1 MHQQRFVTQNLL
13 VSSAVPGSPG
23 TAGTAAAPGQPR
35 GFSLTSGCG
44 DPAKEVR
51 AALLPAWQGRASALP
66 LTRRFLEG
74 DRLLTQL
81 SPPRRVPGLLAGS
94 VLPPAPATAV
104 ARWSP
109 SSPEAGSAQ
118 PEGLKRGARRLPRSP
133 VLPRAAAPAN
143 ARLSRPAQ
151 LAGRA
156 ASSDPPCPEPRL
168 RPSSSPVLL
177 LPAHVDGA
185 VRLGVGGALLAQA
198 LHPRGR
204 HRRARS
210 GRPTRGPRRPFP
222 PRAAPR
228 SRPLPQARTAPPLPA
243 LCFSHPRLLPRSP
256 PSTSPV
262 SPVNGLMRHLPGVT
276 DYAAAPAL
284 PGSQAPPL
292 RLLPLAGRNPKS
304 SCKRNSLCEPSH
316 VPPAPAHGP
325 PSTRCTLA
333 SAPV

>member
-1 MHQQRFVTQNLL
+1 MHQQRFVTQNL
-13 VSSAVPGSPG
+13 VSSVVPGSPG

-35 GFSLTSGCG
+35 GFSRTSGCG

-118 PEGLKRGARRLPRSP
+118 PEGLKRGARRLPLPPRRSP

-143 ARLSRPAQ
+143 ARLSRPEQ

-156 ASSDPPCPEPRL
+156 TSSDPPAPNPGSVLPPHLYSSSRPTSMVPSDSVSEELSSHKRFIPAGGTGGLGAAAPRAVPAVLSLRGLRRGAGPCPRL
-168 RPSSSPVLL
+168 ARLLPCPHSAFHTPGFSLAL
-177 LPAHVDGA
+177 LPA
-185 VRLGVGGALLAQA
+185 
-198 LHPRGR
+198 
-204 HRRARS
+204 
-210 GRPTRGPRRPFP
+210 RPQ
-222 PRAAPR
+222 
-228 SRPLPQARTAPPLPA
+228 S
-243 LCFSHPRLLPRSP
+243 PRLM
-256 PSTSPV
+256 
-262 SPVNGLMRHLPGVT
+262 G
-276 DYAAAPAL
+276 
-284 PGSQAPPL
+284 
-292 RLLPLAGRNPKS
+292 
-304 SCKRNSLCEPSH
+304 
-316 VPPAPAHGP
+316 
-325 PSTRCTLA
+325 
-333 SAPV
+333 